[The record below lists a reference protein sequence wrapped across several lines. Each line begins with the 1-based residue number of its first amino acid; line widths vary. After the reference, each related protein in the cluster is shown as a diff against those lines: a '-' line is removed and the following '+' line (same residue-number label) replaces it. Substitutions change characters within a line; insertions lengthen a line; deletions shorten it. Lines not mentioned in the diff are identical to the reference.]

1 MFMNNIFEQLE
12 TNRNNIK
19 REVKG
24 NKMKKIIILI
34 IILPVFLLAGCSS
47 KIKDNNKS
55 TTKSDS
61 ISKNEESKKENTKSE
76 KLPVITTINSKAFI
90 KNGNKVAYTLEVTEI
105 KDVTENARNKLINDT
120 NYLNFYSA
128 NQGKQAVRVTIKIT
142 NSSGK
147 AIKAPYLDDVKIKD
161 DAGINNVGGWKDEG
175 SYTTEFGTYQLD
187 SELKVKKENYEVQND
202 DTQIFTSTVLLVTP
216 SKKISF
222 IFISKL
228 FNDKVKFD
236 LPIMN

>member
-1 MFMNNIFEQLE
+1 
-12 TNRNNIK
+12 
-19 REVKG
+19 
-24 NKMKKIIILI
+24 MKKITVLI

-47 KIKDNNKS
+47 KIKDNNKNS
-55 TTKSDS
+55 IKSDS
-61 ISKNEESKKENTKSE
+61 ISKTEGSKKENSKSE
-76 KLPVITTINSKAFI
+76 KVPVITTLNSKAFI
-90 KNGNKVAYTLEVTEI
+90 KNDNKVAYTLEVTEV
-105 KDVTENARNKLINDT
+105 KDVTENAKNKLMNDT

-147 AIKAPYLDDVKIKD
+147 VIRAPYLDDVKIKD
-161 DAGINNVGGWKDEG
+161 DAGINNVGGWKDER
-175 SYTTEFGTYQLD
+175 STTTEFGSYQLD
-187 SELKVKKENYEVQND
+187 SELKTKKENYEVQD
-202 DTQIFTSTVLLVTP
+202 GDTQVFTSTVLLVTP